1 MIDRVEITV
10 RGGGG
15 GAGIVSF
22 RREKFV
28 PRGGPDGGD
37 GGDGGSVIL
46 TASASVRT
54 LKEIGRRRIFQA
66 PNGRRGEGG
75 KRHGRRGESLVLTV
89 PPGTEIRRVNEDQS
103 QEEIGELLEP
113 GSSLVVARAG
123 AGGWGNARFA
133 TSVRRAP
140 RIAQRGQRG
149 EEARLVLDLKLLAD
163 VGIAGLPNAGKSTL
177 LRAVSAA
184 RPKVA
189 DYPFTTLEPVL
200 GVVEDGW
207 ETFVMADIPGLI
219 EGAHE
224 GAGLGL
230 DFLRHIERTKVVLY
244 LVDGT
249 SSDPVADLR
258 TVEAEVGEYGRGVP
272 DRPRLVVVNKI
283 DVPEVGA
290 RQDEIESRFA
300 TEGVEVTFVS
310 AAGGLGLDALA
321 SVLAGMV
328 TAERE
333 STIAREVQP
342 LQPSLVVPQGDIT
355 VHRENGVFR
364 VDGER
369 AVAFAEMMPVDNDEG
384 RAELWRRFRRWGV
397 YGALRRAG
405 ARAGDRVRLGI
416 VELEM
421 ES

>member
-10 RGGGG
+10 RGGTG
-15 GAGIVSF
+15 GAGALSF

-46 TASASVRT
+46 IADPSVRT
-54 LKEIGRRRIFQA
+54 LKEIGRRRIFKGEA
-66 PNGRRGEGG
+66 GRPGQGG
-75 KRHGRRGESLVLTV
+75 KRHGRRGESLVLKV
-89 PPGTEIRRVNEDQS
+89 PLGTEIRRVLDDGS
-103 QEEIGELLEP
+103 QEEAGELLEP
-113 GSSLVVARAG
+113 GSSIVVARGG
-123 AGGWGNARFA
+123 AGGWGNTRFA

-140 RIAQRGQRG
+140 RIAQKGQRG

-200 GVVEDGW
+200 GVVEQGW
-207 ETFVMADIPGLI
+207 QTFVMADIPGLI
-219 EGAHE
+219 EGAHD

-230 DFLRHIERTKVVLY
+230 DFLRHIERTKVLVY

-249 SSDPVADLR
+249 SADPLAELR
-258 TVEAEVGEYGRGVP
+258 TVEAEVRAYGRGVAG
-272 DRPRLVVVNKI
+272 RPRLVAVNKI
-283 DVPEVGA
+283 DLPEVSSSQHA
-290 RQDEIESRFA
+290 IRSRFA
-300 TEGVEVTFVS
+300 KEGIEVFLVS
-310 AAGGLGLDALA
+310 AAARVGLDILIRRLA
-321 SVLAGMV
+321 EMV
-328 TAERE
+328 AEERE
-333 STIAREVQP
+333 LSNAQGSTPTAVP
-342 LQPSLVVPQGDIT
+342 VVVPQGD
-355 VHRENGVFR
+355 VRVLRENGVFR
-364 VDGER
+364 VEGQR
-369 AVAFAEMMPVDNDEG
+369 AVAFAEMMPVETDEG

-405 ARAGDRVRLGI
+405 ARAGDCVRLGD